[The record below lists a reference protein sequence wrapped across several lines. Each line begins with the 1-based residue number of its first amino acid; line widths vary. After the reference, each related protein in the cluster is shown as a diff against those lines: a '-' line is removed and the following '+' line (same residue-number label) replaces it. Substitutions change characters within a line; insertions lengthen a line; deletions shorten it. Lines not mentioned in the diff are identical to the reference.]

1 VYDREDIL
9 VYMYFAF
16 SVNIIPE
23 KVYDKLGVIG
33 ILQNP
38 IHKLSTYNGHTL
50 STLGVCRLACS
61 KANNTQ
67 SIEFYVVDT
76 VILFYL

>member
-1 VYDREDIL
+1 MDTDFKL
-9 VYMYFAF
+9 DTG
-16 SVNIIPE
+16 SQVNIIPE

-50 STLGVCRLACS
+50 STLGVCRLRGL
-61 KANNTQ
+61 Q
-67 SIEFYVVDT
+67 GVY
-76 VILFYL
+76 